1 MAFHSYK
8 DAQMVIGETDPL
20 LSRNIS
26 DALGARGLKDL
37 AVCRDADELR
47 GAISSVID
55 VVLCD
60 VDLPGMDFCETAQE
74 IRQSAVGG
82 NPFVVLIATARPS
95 AQADV
100 SRVIKS
106 GIDDFLIKPMT
117 ADLVMR
123 RVGAFAEGR
132 KPFVV
137 TDGYIGPSRRAKRR
151 EDGSDDEMIE
161 VPNTLR
167 SRVVDNARLTELR
180 AILDSALNDVENKKA
195 ETRLK
200 AITRLTQRLVQQR
213 ADHNRAAEIR
223 RTLDLLVEKA
233 EEVVREHK
241 GTQISHVA
249 DIAARVAAL
258 ARHMA
263 AGPGRPGNVEISLLV
278 KLSDA
283 VMSAFTASAAA
294 AEISRTIA
302 GMVDR
307 FLGDD
312 KPEGGNA

>member
-1 MAFHSYK
+1 MPVFTYK
-8 DAQMVIGETDPL
+8 GAQMVLGEPDPL

-37 AVCRDADELR
+37 AICRDAEQLKQ
-47 GAISSVID
+47 AMVPMVD
-55 VVLCD
+55 VVMCD

-74 IRQSAVGG
+74 IRRNKNGS
-82 NPFVVLIATARPS
+82 NPFTVLIATARPS

-100 SRVIKS
+100 GKVIKS
-106 GIDDFLIKPMT
+106 GIDDFLVKPMT

-137 TDGYIGPSRRAKRR
+137 TDGYVGPSRRTKRR
-151 EDGSDDEMIE
+151 EDGSDDDLIQ

-167 SRVVDNARLTELR
+167 SRVVDNARISQLR
-180 AILDSALNDVENKKA
+180 DILSAALSDVENKKT

-200 AITRLTQRLVQQR
+200 SVVRLTQRLQHQL
-213 ADHNRAAEIR
+213 ADHGRVGDLR

-233 EEVVREHK
+233 EEVVREHA
-241 GTQISHVA
+241 GSSVPHVA
-249 DIAARVAAL
+249 ELAARISKL
-258 ARHMA
+258 ARRA
-263 AGPGRPGNVEISLLV
+263 AGAQDRPSQMEVNLLV

-283 VMSAFTASAAA
+283 VMSSFTASAAA
-294 AEISRTIA
+294 QEIAGQIS
-302 GMVDR
+302 GMVDKY
-307 FLGDD
+307 LG
-312 KPEGGNA
+312 PLQ